1 MDKKEISAFLPTKY
15 GEFCIHVYKT
25 DDGDDIVML
34 QYGELQTEDVLM
46 RMHSECLAGD
56 VFGSLKCDCQE
67 QLHKALKAIVV
78 NGSGLLFYLRQE
90 GRGIGIFNKICA
102 YNLQDK
108 GENTID
114 ANLLLGLPVDARKY
128 DGVIKIIQDLGIK
141 SVRLITNNPLKV
153 EAFDDSGIK
162 ISEIVKIDSTFGEFN
177 SFYLNTKKSLMN
189 HSL

>member
-1 MDKKEISAFLPTKY
+1 MEKKEISAFLPTKY
-15 GEFCIHVYKT
+15 GEFRIHVFKT

-34 QYGELQTEDVLM
+34 QYGDIQSENVLM
-46 RMHSECLAGD
+46 RMHSECLTGD

-67 QLHKALKAIVV
+67 QLHKALKAIVA

-128 DGVIKIIQDLGIK
+128 DGVIKILQDLGVR
-141 SVRLITNNPLKV
+141 SVRLITNNPLKI
-153 EAFDDSGIK
+153 EAFDESGIE

>member
-1 MDKKEISAFLPTKY
+1 MNKNEISAFLPTQY
-15 GEFCIHVYKT
+15 GEFCIHVFKT
-25 DDGDDIVML
+25 EEGEDIVMM
-34 QYGELQTEDVLM
+34 QYGELQTENVLM
-46 RMHSECLAGD
+46 RMHSECLTGD

-67 QLHKALKAIVV
+67 QLHKALQAIVAHG
-78 NGSGLLFYLRQE
+78 NGLLFYLRQE

-128 DGVIKIIQDLGIK
+128 DGVISILQKLGVK
-141 SVRLITNNPLKV
+141 SVRLITNNPLKID
-153 EAFDDSGIK
+153 AFGNSGI
-162 ISEIVKIDSTFGEFN
+162 EINEVVKIDSTFGEFN

-189 HSL
+189 HAL

>member
-1 MDKKEISAFLPTKY
+1 MEKKEISAFLPTKY
-15 GEFCIHVYKT
+15 GEFRIHVFKT

-34 QYGELQTEDVLM
+34 QYGDIQSEDVLM
-46 RMHSECLAGD
+46 RMHSECLTGD

-67 QLHKALKAIVV
+67 QLHKALKAIVA

-128 DGVIKIIQDLGIK
+128 DGVIKILQDLGVK
-141 SVRLITNNPLKV
+141 SVRLITNNPLKI
-153 EAFDDSGIK
+153 EAFDESGIE